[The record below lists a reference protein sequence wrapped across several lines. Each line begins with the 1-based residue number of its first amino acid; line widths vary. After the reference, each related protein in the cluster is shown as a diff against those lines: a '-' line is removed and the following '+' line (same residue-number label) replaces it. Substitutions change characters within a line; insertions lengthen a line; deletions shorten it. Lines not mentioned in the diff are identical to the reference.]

1 MSDKIKLYCLKSDE
15 VKMEVDPVDAKEI
28 LASKDC
34 GVSALS
40 KADREKAKSDGV
52 QKAPKDMKVPD
63 LKAKLDEME
72 VSYEA
77 GDKKD
82 DLVALLDEA
91 LKGLEE

>member
-40 KADREKAKSDGV
+40 KAERAEAAKEAKAK
-52 QKAPKDMKVPD
+52 K
-63 LKAKLDEME
+63 
-72 VSYEA
+72 
-77 GDKKD
+77 
-82 DLVALLDEA
+82 
-91 LKGLEE
+91 